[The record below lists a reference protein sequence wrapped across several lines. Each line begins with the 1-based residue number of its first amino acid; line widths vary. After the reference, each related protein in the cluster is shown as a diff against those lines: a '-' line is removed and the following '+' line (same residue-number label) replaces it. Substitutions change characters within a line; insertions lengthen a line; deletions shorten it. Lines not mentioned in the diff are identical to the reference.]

1 MGSKDSKV
9 IRIPMFSGLKDS
21 IWPRDLRI
29 PISQLSQD
37 FVEECSVVSLLFPC
51 RIFESGFLFALLRPS
66 ACWPSIRRPTSP
78 SHTVVEPMALAS
90 VTAPGLHPP
99 PRHNVPPLHHP
110 WPPTLTSLHPR
121 PSHVPPAALK
131 SHFGSVISETAVSLF
146 FRRSVLPALG
156 SPVRPLLSHR
166 SGCWADWAAAPTHQ
180 RAHPRTT
187 WGPAQP
193 APAR

>member
-9 IRIPMFSGLKDS
+9 IRIPIFSGLKDS

-29 PISQLSQD
+29 PTSQLSQD

-66 ACWPSIRRPTSP
+66 AAWPSIRRPTSP
-78 SHTVVEPMALAS
+78 SHTVVEPMAVAS

-110 WPPTLTSLHPR
+110 WPPRLTSLHPQ
-121 PSHVPPAALK
+121 PSHVPPAPSSRVSVALFLK
-131 SHFGSVISETAVSLF
+131 QLFRYFSDGASCLRWDHLSV
-146 FRRSVLPALG
+146 RY
-156 SPVRPLLSHR
+156 
-166 SGCWADWAAAPTHQ
+166 
-180 RAHPRTT
+180 
-187 WGPAQP
+187 
-193 APAR
+193 